1 MTDHTTLTAATPTA
15 TPPPVRRSSSIA
27 TAAAP
32 PVPLPSLIEWQT
44 VAIAAL
50 AWAGILGAVFT
61 HEQVAWWITIPV
73 LAMASGLYASLQHE
87 VSHGHPTPSR
97 LANTAIAGAPFGL
110 VYPLSR
116 FCDLHIAHHG
126 DPALLTEPGIDNE
139 SRYCSQQAWDSAG
152 PVKRVALRAERTL
165 IGHLTIGVVRGSLS
179 YVVSDL
185 RATPHDRRIRLIW
198 TRHVAAVAVV
208 IALVVFSGMPLVQYA
223 IGAVYGRVFFTG
235 LRTFAEHRGVPEGTR
250 SAVIHARRPLSL
262 IFLNNNLHHT
272 HHARPGAAWYR
283 LPQLHDELGSAELA
297 RQGAGLYSGGYL
309 EVARRY
315 AVRPFCQ
322 PVHPTPR
329 PLNGVVPGTTP
340 FTAASLG

>member
-1 MTDHTTLTAATPTA
+1 MGVPYVSIHCPFREHLRFSRLVEET
-15 TPPPVRRSSSIA
+15 RREDQE
-27 TAAAP
+27 
-32 PVPLPSLIEWQT
+32 LIGR
-44 VAIAAL
+44 VASGDRDALAAL
-50 AWAGILGAVFT
+50 YDRHSGTMMAIGLKILRDAGEAEDVLHDVFL
-61 HEQVAWWITIPV
+61 E
-73 LAMASGLYASLQHE
+73 
-87 VSHGHPTPSR
+87 
-97 LANTAIAGAPFGL
+97 
-110 VYPLSR
+110 
-116 FCDLHIAHHG
+116 
-126 DPALLTEPGIDNE
+126 
-139 SRYCSQQAWDSAG
+139 AWDRAG

-165 IGHLTIGVVRGSLS
+165 IGHLTVGVVRGSLS
-179 YVVSDL
+179 YIVSDL
-185 RATPHDRRIRLIW
+185 RATLHNRRIRLIW
-198 TRHVAAVAVV
+198 MRHVAAVAVV
-208 IALVVFSGMPLVQYA
+208 IAVVVFSGMPLVQYA

-322 PVHPTPR
+322 PVHPTP
-329 PLNGVVPGTTP
+329 
-340 FTAASLG
+340 A